1 MDSVKLGGKDYKV
14 GDVVD
19 FDLKTEMFEDEAEN
33 RRQGFTDENQEDT
46 HVQYIWPEG
55 KKVTLVAGRDEATGQ
70 IGTTGHAGDIV
81 PSLVDG
87 ILGQG

>member
-1 MDSVKLGGKDYKV
+1 
-14 GDVVD
+14 
-19 FDLKTEMFEDEAEN
+19 
-33 RRQGFTDENQEDT
+33 
-46 HVQYIWPEG
+46 VQYIWPEG